1 MPASMMMAVVASWP
15 KVIGSRSEMVATGPM
30 PGSTPMAVPIS
41 APISAKA
48 RFLKVNATP
57 KPSARFSMKEVSMVR
72 QVPLRAPE
80 GALLVRIA
88 AKRSR
93 GCRAA

>member
-1 MPASMMMAVVASWP
+1 MMMAVVAAWP

-30 PGSTPMAVPIS
+30 PGSTPIAV
-41 APISAKA
+41 
-48 RFLKVNATP
+48 R
-57 KPSARFSMKEVSMVR
+57 SARQQREEQVLEAQRDAEAERQVLEKDVSMVR

-88 AKRSR
+88 ATRSR